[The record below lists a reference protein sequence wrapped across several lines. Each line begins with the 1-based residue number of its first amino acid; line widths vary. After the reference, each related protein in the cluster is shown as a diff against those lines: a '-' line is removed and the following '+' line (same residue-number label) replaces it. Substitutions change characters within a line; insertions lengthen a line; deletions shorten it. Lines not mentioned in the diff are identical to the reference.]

1 MLRGRAIKL
10 RCKSCQHVMTAQPV
24 GSDPRAE
31 SLLPD
36 VSSGLTG
43 APSAPAAWFA
53 MVKGKQAGPLTPAD
67 LSARFRAGEA
77 SARTFVWREGMTD
90 WKRAGDL
97 AEVAGLLPQ
106 AALPAAP
113 GADRPLGA
121 KPPIEEQSSGL
132 SWLSSRTDFF
142 GEPENRPLQVASR
155 PLAELKLPGRA
166 GAAQERAAP
175 RDEAVNVAAARSTAS
190 VTDVSAPPGEA
201 TRYFIA
207 EAGMNQR
214 NPPWKIA
221 GFAVAVVAV
230 PAAALYLLSLLK
242 VGPLV
247 VTRVDAAGHQVKE
260 SVFSPGGVSGIGDL
274 LLGRSRAPIESKPPS
289 ARTSPAK
296 AAKASDAP
304 PAPKPAS
311 SADLE
316 AFYGDSSH
324 RDVGPHARP
333 ADKKSESSE
342 GGLAEGE
349 VAKVVAQ
356 MQPAF
361 QFCIEQ
367 EMKKNP
373 AFKGGKIFLH
383 ATVGSSGTV
392 KQAAIDRADVNAS
405 ALGECLKGK
414 ARRMIFS
421 AFAGEDAELQIPL
434 ILTTSL

>member
-1 MLRGRAIKL
+1 MLRGRGVKL
-10 RCKSCQHVMTAQPV
+10 RCKSCQHVMTVQATGAAPK
-24 GSDPRAE
+24 AE
-31 SLLPD
+31 SPPWD
-36 VSSGLTG
+36 VSGRLAGTPPVP
-43 APSAPAAWFA
+43 APWFA
-53 MVKGKQAGPLTPAD
+53 MVKGKQVGPLAPAD
-67 LSARFRAGEA
+67 LSAKFRAGEA
-77 SARTFVWREGMTD
+77 SERTFLWREGMTD

-97 AEVAGLLPQ
+97 AEVAALLPQ
-106 AALPAAP
+106 AASPAP
-113 GADRPLGA
+113 DPPLTA
-121 KPPIEEQSSGL
+121 KPPIEEQSTGL
-132 SWLSSRTDFF
+132 SWLNSRTDFF

-155 PLAELKLPGRA
+155 PLPELKLPGA
-166 GAAQERAAP
+166 VGAAQERAAA
-175 RDEAVNVAAARSTAS
+175 RDEAVDIAAVPSSASGTAC
-190 VTDVSAPPGEA
+190 APPGEA

-221 GFAVAVVAV
+221 GFAASLVAV
-230 PAAALYLLSLLK
+230 PAAVLYLLSLLK

-274 LLGRSRAPIESKPPS
+274 LLGRSRAPTENKPPS
-289 ARTSPAK
+289 ARTSPAR
-296 AAKASDAP
+296 AVAKAPDPP
-304 PAPKPAS
+304 PAPKPDS
-311 SADLE
+311 SPDLV

-324 RDVGPHARP
+324 RDVGPVARP
-333 ADKKSESSE
+333 GEKKSESTE
-342 GGLAEGE
+342 GGLAEAE

-373 AFKGGKIFLH
+373 AFKGGKIFIH

-392 KQAAIDRADVNAS
+392 KQAAIDRADVDAS
-405 ALGECLKGK
+405 GLGECLKGK

-434 ILTTSL
+434 ILTRSL